1 MEVGKLVVTPLS
13 SVDFQQ
19 MEGENHEPTEV
30 MTIHKSR
37 SPPQKRKQKQF
48 MYTEE
53 TMEIKMSYP

>member
-1 MEVGKLVVTPLS
+1 MVTPLS

-19 MEGENHEPTEV
+19 VEGENHEPTEV

-37 SPPQKRKQKQF
+37 SSPQKRKQKQF